1 MLTNGLL
8 VGFAPA
14 IERNCRHGPT
24 PNAARQRQSRQ
35 HRGCSCIPL
44 HTRTSRLGLSRFR
57 NDRLLSSTI
66 RKERS
71 HENVT
76 SNRARSS
83 SADFRRNC
91 EPKSGYGFGAD
102 FGADLVH
109 KRLPTA
115 AKSGANRPTSR
126 SVSRD
131 RDVPAGLSLGRPA
144 GRPEQS
150 SHRKDREIRNAEN
163 FWTHRIDDDSWVMG
177 VLEPI
182 LLLLFIAVIAALWSR
197 VRFGS
202 LADQERE

>member
-1 MLTNGLL
+1 MRTSCSRMDLL

-14 IERNCRHGPT
+14 IERNCRHGLT
-24 PNAARQRQSRQ
+24 PNAARAQSRQ
-35 HRGCSCIPL
+35 HRGVVAYCN
-44 HTRTSRLGLSRFR
+44 TLGRAGSACHASGMIVCCHRR
-57 NDRLLSSTI
+57 S
-66 RKERS
+66 ERS
-71 HENVT
+71 AAMKT
-76 SNRARSS
+76 SLAIVLRSS

-115 AKSGANRPTSR
+115 AESGANRPTSR

-163 FWTHRIDDDSWVMG
+163 FDS
-177 VLEPI
+177 
-182 LLLLFIAVIAALWSR
+182 
-197 VRFGS
+197 
-202 LADQERE
+202 